1 MADPQVAGL
10 ILAAG
15 SGSRLGTPKALVEL
29 NGERLVDRAVR
40 TLREGGCT
48 PLTVVLGAAEVD
60 VAGARTAVNPDWAT
74 GMGSSLRVGL
84 AALAADPAAAEVTAV
99 VVSLVDQPLLGPDV
113 IARLRA
119 AHAAGADVAV
129 ATYGGKRRNPV
140 LLARRTWPEVA
151 RLAEGDAGA
160 RPYLAA
166 HPDEITPVPCDDIGA
181 PDDIDTAEDLARL
194 RGATDA

>member
-1 MADPQVAGL
+1 
-10 ILAAG
+10 
-15 SGSRLGTPKALVEL
+15 
-29 NGERLVDRAVR
+29 VR
-40 TLREGGCT
+40 TLRDGGCA

-60 VAGARTAVNPDWAT
+60 VDGARTAHNPDWPT

-84 AALAADPAAAEVTAV
+84 AALAADPDAADATGV

-113 IARLRA
+113 VARLLA
-119 AHAAGADVAV
+119 AHAAGAAIAV

-140 LLARRTWPEVA
+140 LLARETWPEVA

-166 HPDEITPVPCDDIGA
+166 HPEEITAVPCDDIGA

-194 RGATDA
+194 RNAPPP